1 MNTNVLVGEEAFT
14 ATIIHDFAGPRT
26 PHDAEWAEGRSLAD
40 LGIEL
45 KNFEP
50 VCVPPRPLSV
60 RRAHACMHISPFPY
74 CRGPAACIHLC
85 VPRPRDPAPL
95 SYLVSG

>member
-1 MNTNVLVGEEAFT
+1 MNTNVLVGKETFM

-40 LGIEL
+40 LGIDP

-50 VCVPPRPLSV
+50 V
-60 RRAHACMHISPFPY
+60 
-74 CRGPAACIHLC
+74 
-85 VPRPRDPAPL
+85 
-95 SYLVSG
+95 